1 MMKKYIKPYV
11 VSVATISEGCLLAGT
26 GQAGNGGFSNGGS
39 GSGSGTGSGTGHA
52 KVSNFDET
60 ELEFDQKEHTE
71 N

>member
-1 MMKKYIKPYV
+1 MMKKYIKPNV

-26 GQAGNGGFSNGGS
+26 GGAGAGGFSNG
-39 GSGSGTGSGTGHA
+39 GSGTGHA

-60 ELEFDQKEHTE
+60 DLEYDQKEHTE

>member
-1 MMKKYIKPYV
+1 MKKYIKPNV

-26 GQAGNGGFSNGGS
+26 GGASSGGFSNGGS
-39 GSGSGTGSGTGHA
+39 GSGSGSGTGHA

>member
-1 MMKKYIKPYV
+1 MMKKYIKPNV

-26 GQAGNGGFSNGGS
+26 GGASSGGFSNGGS
-39 GSGSGTGSGTGHA
+39 GSGSGTGTGHA

>member
-1 MMKKYIKPYV
+1 MMKKYIKPNV

-26 GQAGNGGFSNGGS
+26 GGASSGGFSNGGS
-39 GSGSGTGSGTGHA
+39 GTGSGSGSGTGHA

>member
-1 MMKKYIKPYV
+1 MMKKYIKPNV

-26 GQAGNGGFSNGGS
+26 GQFGS
-39 GSGSGTGSGTGHA
+39 A

-60 ELEFDQKEHTE
+60 ELESDQKEHTE